1 MIDKIYPESVE
12 ESGNYLRMTLK
23 NISENKLP
31 YNPISYSL
39 WYDYAT
45 GRNEQLIEDI
55 ESFSEEQE
63 NIQYQTIA
71 DLFKKHIADNQLL
84 LAEKKTKE
92 FQKILAEMVN
102 QMYSSEEDID
112 TNGSILDALSSRL
125 SEASSIDVIGKIAN
139 QIVDQTS
146 SLVASSKV
154 LSKQIKSKLNEIREL
169 RKELEGIKKT
179 AKTDILT
186 GLLNRRGFEEAMIH
200 ILEDANVSEH
210 PLSIIMID
218 IDHFKMV
225 NDQHGHL
232 VGDNVL
238 KMLSKILKDNI
249 KGRDVASRY
258 GGDEFIVALAKTDEK
273 GALIVA
279 EYFRNNLRKMN
290 WKIKGTGESIGQI
303 SISLGVAVYQKGDS
317 LEQTIG
323 WADNALYQSKHSGRN
338 KISTIKNK

>member
-1 MIDKIYPESVE
+1 
-12 ESGNYLRMTLK
+12 
-23 NISENKLP
+23 
-31 YNPISYSL
+31 
-39 WYDYAT
+39 
-45 GRNEQLIEDI
+45 
-55 ESFSEEQE
+55 
-63 NIQYQTIA
+63 
-71 DLFKKHIADNQLL
+71 
-84 LAEKKTKE
+84 
-92 FQKILAEMVN
+92 
-102 QMYSSEEDID
+102 
-112 TNGSILDALSSRL
+112 L